1 LGPAICQS
9 KQLLKTFG
17 INSEAAA
24 GLRLK
29 RAPQNRTSRDSLP
42 AAQRARNA
50 SPLTPA
56 PDRPITPTGTR
67 RSQCK
72 WVYYDAKGKRV
83 PEKDA
88 VFKGK
93 EMNVDSG
100 VPASPGFGS
109 PASTEYHDV
118 HPVGQTELR
127 KTFKSFIEMQT
138 WFNDH
143 GSKAKGKVR

>member
-1 LGPAICQS
+1 
-9 KQLLKTFG
+9 
-17 INSEAAA
+17 
-24 GLRLK
+24 LK

-50 SPLTPA
+50 LTTNA
-56 PDRPITPTGTR
+56 RA
-67 RSQCK
+67 RSADHANRYPEEPMQ

-83 PEKDA
+83 AEKDA
-88 VFKGK
+88 LFKGK
-93 EMNVDSG
+93 EMNVDSRG
-100 VPASPGFGS
+100 PASPGFGS

-118 HPVGQTELR
+118 HPVGQPELR

-143 GSKAKGKVR
+143 DSKVKGKVR

>member
-1 LGPAICQS
+1 MQ
-9 KQLLKTFG
+9 
-17 INSEAAA
+17 
-24 GLRLK
+24 
-29 RAPQNRTSRDSLP
+29 
-42 AAQRARNA
+42 
-50 SPLTPA
+50 
-56 PDRPITPTGTR
+56 
-67 RSQCK
+67 

-100 VPASPGFGS
+100 VPASHSGVPASPGFGS

-118 HPVGQTELR
+118 HPVGQPELR

>member
-1 LGPAICQS
+1 MQ
-9 KQLLKTFG
+9 
-17 INSEAAA
+17 
-24 GLRLK
+24 
-29 RAPQNRTSRDSLP
+29 
-42 AAQRARNA
+42 
-50 SPLTPA
+50 
-56 PDRPITPTGTR
+56 
-67 RSQCK
+67 

-143 GSKAKGKVR
+143 AQRRRAKCASRLRPGDSSRAR

>member
-1 LGPAICQS
+1 MQ
-9 KQLLKTFG
+9 
-17 INSEAAA
+17 
-24 GLRLK
+24 
-29 RAPQNRTSRDSLP
+29 
-42 AAQRARNA
+42 
-50 SPLTPA
+50 
-56 PDRPITPTGTR
+56 
-67 RSQCK
+67 
-72 WVYYDAKGKRV
+72 WVYYDAKGKCV
-83 PEKDA
+83 PEKNA

-118 HPVGQTELR
+118 HPVGQPELR

-143 GSKAKGKVR
+143 AQRRRAKCASRLRPGDSSRAR